1 MVPAKMLAIP
11 AKESSRQ
18 RSLSSFEGQAN
29 KVLRAMTLEEKIG
42 QMTQAEQNALVE
54 VSDIEN
60 LFLGSLL
67 SGGSSDPK
75 AGNSIEAWT
84 EMYDGYQQRA
94 LKTRLA
100 IPLLFGID
108 AVHGHNNV
116 LGAVIF
122 PTTLVWVVRGIP
134 RW

>member
-1 MVPAKMLAIP
+1 MTRPSRRQFLASSIAAGAAILAPESMLAIP

-18 RSLSSFEGQAN
+18 RSLSSFDGQAN

-67 SGGSSDPK
+67 SGGSSDPDRK
-75 AGNSIEAWT
+75 S
-84 EMYDGYQQRA
+84 
-94 LKTRLA
+94 TRLNSSH
-100 IPLLFGID
+100 IPLS
-108 AVHGHNNV
+108 
-116 LGAVIF
+116 
-122 PTTLVWVVRGIP
+122 
-134 RW
+134 